1 MKKFIVYFL
10 IIVPSFNYAQNS
22 VYLTFNKTVHMFFP
36 AEISYYDVGS
46 DDILIQSNS
55 DILKL
60 APKTANFSETNLTVI
75 TSNNICYSFLVKYN
89 GDIQNLTYFVK
100 DSLGQKIGSLTR
112 TKIRADS
119 LSKSLPFGQ
128 GEGEYNSVCRDLIK
142 KAPAYWLGS
151 TVKKVFLAMNNIYVH
166 NDRLYFVVSVG
177 NTSNINYDINF
188 IKFYIVDKKKLKRA
202 SRQEVEKIPVYSFN
216 NIDTINA
223 QTNDHPII
231 FVFDKF
237 TVDSDKKLVI
247 ELGEKK
253 GGRNIAINI
262 TQDIIIK
269 AVAYR

>member
-10 IIVPSFNYAQNS
+10 IIVPSFSYAQNS

-89 GDIQNLTYFVK
+89 SDIQNLTYFVK
-100 DSLGQKIGSLTR
+100 DSLGQKIGSLAR
-112 TKIRADS
+112 TKVRTDS

-128 GEGEYNSVCRDLIK
+128 GEGEYISVCRDLIK

-216 NIDTINA
+216 NIETINA

-231 FVFDKF
+231 LCLTSLRLILIRSLSLSWGRRK
-237 TVDSDKKLVI
+237 VDEI
-247 ELGEKK
+247 
-253 GGRNIAINI
+253 
-262 TQDIIIK
+262 
-269 AVAYR
+269 